1 MFLVQGFF
9 ELFETML
16 SYFSNTLSYVRI
28 GAFAVSHAAIMEVV
42 LMLSGATDGSPN
54 IIGLVIGNIVVCGL
68 EGLVVGIQV
77 LRLEYYEMFSRF
89 YKGTGREF
97 KPFKNHKKSIEK
109 YSVIYFKEENKA
121 MTVTVKI
128 LLIATLI
135 LSIVIPFGY
144 YLIGEKNKKRY
155 KRAIG
160 TNIFF
165 YFGAFIAA
173 GIMLFSGTPVQA
185 ADAAAGAASNA
196 AGFGYLAAAL
206 STGLSCVGGG
216 IAVASAAS
224 AALGGYQR
232 GLQRAW

>member
-1 MFLVQGFF
+1 
-9 ELFETML
+9 
-16 SYFSNTLSYVRI
+16 
-28 GAFAVSHAAIMEVV
+28 
-42 LMLSGATDGSPN
+42 
-54 IIGLVIGNIVVCGL
+54 
-68 EGLVVGIQV
+68 
-77 LRLEYYEMFSRF
+77 
-89 YKGTGREF
+89 
-97 KPFKNHKKSIEK
+97 
-109 YSVIYFKEENKA
+109 

-206 STGLSCVGGG
+206 STGL
-216 IAVASAAS
+216 
-224 AALGGYQR
+224 
-232 GLQRAW
+232 